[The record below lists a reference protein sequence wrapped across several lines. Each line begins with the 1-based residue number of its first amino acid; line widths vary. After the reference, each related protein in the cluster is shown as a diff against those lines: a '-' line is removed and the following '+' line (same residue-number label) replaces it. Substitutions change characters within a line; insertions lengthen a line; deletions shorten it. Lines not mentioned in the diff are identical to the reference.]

1 MSMTIEEI
9 KKRKSALEI
18 KILEE
23 CKAYEKETET
33 RVTYIRT
40 ESDDGDFNDI
50 ISSGSVEKKMKKRPS
65 KGMLNI
71 TIDTTMENDVR
82 SVD

>member
-23 CKAYEKETET
+23 CKAYEKETDT
-33 RVTYIRT
+33 RVTYIRV
-40 ESDDGDFNDI
+40 ESDDGDFGDI
-50 ISSGSVEKKMKKRPS
+50 ISSGRVEKVKKRPS
-65 KGMLNI
+65 KGLLNV